1 MHSVAQMPWCDE
13 VAQNPV
19 VEQAAASAIG
29 TLVIRTPGRKLGLHG
44 GQTNIE
50 TASAPARPGSRSA
63 SCAAPPKSWE
73 DLGPARASPA
83 APRRARRR
91 PRSRQG
97 RPGSEAVR
105 PQQSSVSSF
114 RQRATAGRDR
124 RSRSSRRSD
133 EASAGPPGFRI
144 PTGRRK
150 VSIKSGNSNPP
161 AAARCPCAGGPPG
174 SRLLLPRRATP
185 SRAVSPRPAA
195 IRKPPPNSPP
205 PVSSASGNPG
215 RRPICSKP
223 AAVCPRPVGAQQ
235 RRRRSRRQPEL
246 PAGAARTRTPLPT
259 GSVPG
264 A

>member
-29 TLVIRTPGRKLGLHG
+29 TLVIRTPGRKIGLHG

-144 PTGRRK
+144 PPGRRK

-161 AAARCPCAGGPPG
+161 AAAQMSLRRWTTRIATVITAASNAVPSGCHQAGGDQE
-174 SRLLLPRRATP
+174 
-185 SRAVSPRPAA
+185 AA
-195 IRKPPPNSPP
+195 
-205 PVSSASGNPG
+205 AQLD
-215 RRPICSKP
+215 
-223 AAVCPRPVGAQQ
+223 AAGQQ
-235 RRRRSRRQPEL
+235 RNRLGTRRVSLVPTDTLCWHSRPRVPKTI
-246 PAGAARTRTPLPT
+246 TRKTIYKRLVDDVS
-259 GSVPG
+259 GGFS
-264 A
+264 